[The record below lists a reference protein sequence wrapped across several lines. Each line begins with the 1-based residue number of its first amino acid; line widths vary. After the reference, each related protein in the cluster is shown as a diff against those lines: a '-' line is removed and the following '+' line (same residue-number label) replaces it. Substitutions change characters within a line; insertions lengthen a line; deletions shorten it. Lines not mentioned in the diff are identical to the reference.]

1 MNLIKRTLIS
11 LKSPI
16 QYLLIFFMIVLSFV
30 FLFTIFKVIFENSS
44 NTALKDLISFN
55 LEKSLLLFLLTFLA
69 ALLIISIFALTYIVI
84 HERVL
89 KREYEDKTF
98 FNILKFIG
106 LCFFLFGSLMIFNTT
121 QFATLVGVIS
131 IAALIWPRIKE

>member
-44 NTALKDLISFN
+44 NTALKDLISFD

-84 HERVL
+84 LERIL
-89 KREYEDKTF
+89 KREYEDKRF